1 MDKNRGFTLIEL
13 IITIAVLGIMTT
25 MAAPSFTK
33 IVAQKKLD
41 ISARNLSLIFGES
54 RAKATALRRDITI
67 KFECKTLPNTPC
79 VDTSTTFY
87 WLSNDPN
94 IVLTGDKTDVQFS
107 AVGLARRIKQINNP
121 KYEEDNTQPE
131 KIDAIVPM
139 KFELCN
145 SSLNESRTVV
155 ITKLG
160 TVDVISAG
168 TCS

>member
-1 MDKNRGFTLIEL
+1 M
-13 IITIAVLGIMTT
+13 
-25 MAAPSFTK
+25 
-33 IVAQKKLD
+33 
-41 ISARNLSLIFGES
+41 
-54 RAKATALRRDITI
+54 
-67 KFECKTLPNTPC
+67 
-79 VDTSTTFY
+79 
-87 WLSNDPN
+87 
-94 IVLTGDKTDVQFS
+94 LTGDKTDVQFS
-107 AVGLARRIKQINNP
+107 AIGLARRIKQINNP

-168 TCS
+168 TC